1 MSFSEILIV
10 AFALAVDAMVC
21 SIITG
26 KSSTNRLSRIVTGLM
41 VALTFGFFQFLMP
54 VIGFFTGKQLENTL
68 AAVDHWIAFVLLA
81 GVGANM
87 LKEAFSSYLEQRNQ
101 DAPDSSD
108 SSDTSSSQPQSNA
121 LLHVGLISLISMAI
135 GTSIDALAV
144 SVSYGLVGNT
154 IWLSAIVI
162 GLVCFALSL
171 LGYFMGQILS
181 TLKSID
187 PILNVLGALVLI
199 SIGINILIEHQAMAQ
214 LTHLFA

>member
-10 AFALAVDAMVC
+10 AFALAVDALVC

-26 KSSTNRLSRIVTGLM
+26 KSSTNRLSRIVTGLT
-41 VALTFGFFQFLMP
+41 VALTFGFFA
-54 VIGFFTGKQLENTL
+54 GKQLENTL

-87 LKEAFSSYLEQRNQ
+87 LKEAFSTYLEQRTHE
-101 DAPDSSD
+101 ATD

-144 SVSYGLVGNT
+144 GVSYGLVGNT

-187 PILNVLGALVLI
+187 PVLNVLGALVLI

>member
-1 MSFSEILIV
+1 
-10 AFALAVDAMVC
+10 
-21 SIITG
+21 
-26 KSSTNRLSRIVTGLM
+26 
-41 VALTFGFFQFLMP
+41 
-54 VIGFFTGKQLENTL
+54 
-68 AAVDHWIAFVLLA
+68 
-81 GVGANM
+81 
-87 LKEAFSSYLEQRNQ
+87 
-101 DAPDSSD
+101 
-108 SSDTSSSQPQSNA
+108 
-121 LLHVGLISLISMAI
+121 MAI

-144 SVSYGLVGNT
+144 GVSYGLVGNT

-199 SIGINILIEHQAMAQ
+199 SIGINILIEHKAMAQ

>member
-10 AFALAVDAMVC
+10 AFALAVDALVC

-26 KSSTNRLSRIVTGLM
+26 KSSTNRLSRIVTGLT

-54 VIGFFTGKQLENTL
+54 VIGFFAGKQLENTL

-87 LKEAFSSYLEQRNQ
+87 LKEAFSSYLEQRTQ
-101 DAPDSSD
+101 EAAD
-108 SSDTSSSQPQSNA
+108 SSDTLSSQPQSNA

-144 SVSYGLVGNT
+144 GVSYGLVGNT

-171 LGYFMGQILS
+171 LGFFMGQILS